1 MESERPVVVL
11 VTGAAPYLGGPATWA
26 PLRAAAPEYDFLEVD
41 LLGVAEHPEP
51 AIAARALLADAVG
64 RASALVAHATAAGIA
79 LEVTAHSRPDLPVVL
94 VSPVLVP
101 RSTPRLRLVRAVLK
115 SSTVRALLTTFARAK
130 HRRLRTDP
138 SYLKKQLAIVGGAR
152 AATEVI
158 AGEALAR
165 FCDLRAYYIVE
176 RTPDLL
182 SSALE
187 PLDAGVEPSLRRATT
202 LLGTGPLDRKIAR
215 RMPSATVLESVTG
228 APMLDAPGAVA
239 RALRASLGSAS
250 AHQGDPGQRGSAKSS
265 PSDGQGSGL
274 SAQSSS

>member
-51 AIAARALLADAVG
+51 ATAARALLADAVG
-64 RASALVAHATAAGIA
+64 RASALVAHGTAAGIA
-79 LEVTAHSRPDLPVVL
+79 LAVTARSRPDLPVVL
-94 VSPVLVP
+94 LSPVLVP

-115 SSTVRALLTTFARAK
+115 WSALRALLTTFARSK

-138 SYLKKQLAIVGGAR
+138 SYLKKQLAFLAGT
-152 AATEVI
+152 AADSDVI

-165 FCDLRAYYIVE
+165 VRDLRAYYIVE
-176 RTPDLL
+176 RTADLL
-182 SSALE
+182 SSVLE
-187 PLDAGVEPSLRRATT
+187 PLDAGLEERVRHRVT

-265 PSDGQGSGL
+265 PSEGQGSGL
-274 SAQSSS
+274 PAQSSS